1 MDDVIRRDHWDD
13 RYRTV
18 GPTHVSWYESE
29 PRLSLAMLELGGLD
43 HDRSVIDVG
52 GGASSLSTRL
62 VARGH
67 RDVTVVDVSAEALRI
82 ARASIVDPDAVTFIE
97 ADIAEWSPTRTWDL
111 WHDRAVFH
119 FLTEGAQRKHYRAA
133 LRRGLAPG
141 GSVCLAT
148 FAEDGPEQ
156 CSGLPVRRYRPEE
169 LLAELGDGLH
179 AIAVGR
185 DIHTTPNGTV
195 QPFSWVVAQRR
206 G

>member
-1 MDDVIRRDHWDD
+1 MDDIARRHHWDD

-18 GPTHVSWYESE
+18 GPTDVSWYESE
-29 PRLSLAMLELGGLD
+29 PRLSLAMLELGGLAR
-43 HDRSVIDVG
+43 DRSVIDVG
-52 GGASSLSTRL
+52 GGASSLSARL

-82 ARASIVDPDAVTFIE
+82 TRSSIADSEAVTFIE
-97 ADIAEWSPTRTWDL
+97 ADITEWSPTRTWDL

-119 FLTEGAQRKHYRAA
+119 FLTGDAQREHYRAS

-148 FAEDGPEQ
+148 FAGDGPER
-156 CSGLPVRRYRPEE
+156 CSGLEVRRYRPEE

>member
-97 ADIAEWSPTRTWDL
+97 TDITEWSPTRTWDL

-119 FLTEGAQRKHYRAA
+119 FLTGEDQRGRQRALPAHHTKWWRAAVQLGRGATPKVIGVDSGAQHIAS
-133 LRRGLAPG
+133 LSAPA
-141 GSVCLAT
+141 SVPAPIDSASAVFTYHSHLMPSGPVTQVST
-148 FAEDGPEQ
+148 FSA
-156 CSGLPVRRYRPEE
+156 
-169 LLAELGDGLH
+169 
-179 AIAVGR
+179 
-185 DIHTTPNGTV
+185 
-195 QPFSWVVAQRR
+195 
-206 G
+206 